1 MADLIIPVAS
11 LIESGSGSEMVD
23 IQFSALDLQFMN
35 RSFWQDGLL
44 QNIADNGEVTPLT
57 GLQVNV
63 AAVAALID
71 GTVCKRPEA
80 TTLTVA
86 QGGAQTRYDLVII
99 KRNLATR
106 SFSIELKQGV
116 EGGTKPTLAYTVG
129 GLCEFELA
137 TIEVSAGALTISSGD
152 ITNTTAIIDPRPNLD
167 DRFDAKMDLDF
178 TNSTVPTLGGIV
190 RWPVEV
196 SAKSSMPNWYT
207 VYNDGWCEQGGPL
220 VLGTYAYT
228 FPKEF
233 ASVNSVGGLTA
244 QAYTNNN
251 TGASNEGAQLI
262 NAMPTKTGFT
272 VTPAFNSSYYYGG
285 KWRAEGYIS

>member
-44 QNIADNGEVTPLT
+44 QNITDNGKVTPLT

-86 QGGAQTRYDLVII
+86 QGGAQKRYDLVII

-137 TIEVSAGALTISSGD
+137 TIEVSAGALAISSGD
-152 ITNTTAIIDPRPNLD
+152 ITNTTVIIDPRPNLD
-167 DRFDAKMDLDF
+167 ERFDAKMNADF
-178 TNSTVPTLGGIV
+178 SNTTMV

-196 SAKSSMPNWYT
+196 SSKSSMPNWYV
-207 VYNDGWCEQGGPL
+207 VYNDGWCEQGGYL
-220 VLGTYAYT
+220 
-228 FPKEF
+228 
-233 ASVNSVGGLTA
+233 S
-244 QAYTNNN
+244 
-251 TGASNEGAQLI
+251 SNESSITFTKAYKDTSYFIKGFR
-262 NAMPTKTGFT
+262 NSGSRRGGESYGFDTKTSTGISNLKY
-272 VTPAFNSSYYYGG
+272 AFGNDGQNPYWLAGTG
-285 KWRAEGYIS
+285 WEAKGYIN

>member
-44 QNIADNGEVTPLT
+44 QNITDNGKVITLT

-86 QGGAQTRYDLVII
+86 QGGAQKRYDVVII

-106 SFSIELKQGV
+106 SFSIEIKEGI

-137 TIEVSAGALTISSGD
+137 TIEVAAGALSISSGD
-152 ITNTTAIIDPRPNLD
+152 ITNTTVIIDPRPNLD
-167 DRFDAKMDLDF
+167 ERFDAKMNADF
-178 TNSTVPTLGGIV
+178 SNTTMV

-196 SAKSSMPNWYT
+196 SAKENMPNWYV
-207 VYNDGWCEQGGPL
+207 VYNDGWCEQGGYFNTAVSE
-220 VLGTYAYT
+220 VLFTKNFKDAPVVLWTPHNRTANYENTFIYNISSSGFKIGEKYA
-228 FPKEF
+228 P
-233 ASVNSVGGLTA
+233 ASLACS
-244 QAYTNNN
+244 
-251 TGASNEGAQLI
+251 
-262 NAMPTKTGFT
+262 
-272 VTPAFNSSYYYGG
+272 
-285 KWRAEGYIS
+285 WRAEGYIN